1 MARQLDSLDFSL
13 ASYADGERALAF
25 DAPGRT
31 EAELWQ
37 RELRGRLVDL
47 LGGFP
52 AKPCPLSPTVTET
65 VELRGYTREAVHFQ
79 SRPDST
85 VFGYL
90 LTPKPLRA
98 PAPAVLCL
106 HGHGRGV
113 DDIVGI
119 REDGKMRS
127 RLGGYQK
134 DFALQCVR
142 RGYVVLAIEQ
152 LGFGHRR
159 DATARDARPG
169 SSSCMPSAGAAL
181 LLGQTMIGW
190 RVWDAIRS
198 IDYLATRPEIE
209 SERLAVMGI
218 SGGGATSFF
227 TAALEQPVEGRGRQ
241 RLLQHLSRQHTQHP
255 ALHRQLHPGNPSLRR
270 DVRPGGAH
278 RAALAVR
285 RDRHGRPDISRRG
298 DPRRRRQSARDLPRN
313 GRGGPS
319 RIRGVRGDAP
329 VPRRRRVPSTSRGR
343 SRPRRAGPYDWRYA
357 A

>member
-13 ASYADGERALAF
+13 ASYAGSERSLAF
-25 DAPGRT
+25 DAPGRPDL
-31 EAELWQ
+31 EAWR
-37 RELRGRLVDL
+37 RELRSRLVDL
-47 LGGFP
+47 IGGFP
-52 AKPCPLSPTVTET
+52 EEPCPLSPTVTET
-65 VELRGYTREAVHFQ
+65 VEFRDYTRETVHFQ

-90 LTPKPLRA
+90 LTPRRLRA

-142 RGYVVLAIEQ
+142 RGYVALAIEQ

-159 DATARDARPG
+159 DATARANRPKT
-169 SSSCMPSAGAAL
+169 SSCMPSAGAAL

-190 RVWDAIRS
+190 RVWDAIRA
-198 IDYLATRPEIE
+198 IDYLATRPEVDP
-209 SERLAVMGI
+209 ERLGVMGI

-227 TAALEQPVEGRGRQ
+227 TAALEP
-241 RLLQHLSRQHTQHP
+241 RL
-255 ALHRQLHPGNPSLRR
+255 
-270 DVRPGGAH
+270 
-278 RAALAVR
+278 RAAVVSGYFCTF
-285 RDRHGRPDISRRG
+285 RDSILS
-298 DPRRRRQSARDLPRN
+298 LPHCIDN
-313 GRGGPS
+313 YIPG
-319 RIRGVRGDAP
+319 IL
-329 VPRRRRVPSTSRGR
+329 
-343 SRPRRAGPYDWRYA
+343 RYA
-357 A
+357 EMYDLAGLIAPRSLFVETGTDDRIFPVDATRYAVGKAREIYRAMDAEDRLGFEVFEGTHQFHGVGAFRRLAEAL

>member
-65 VELRGYTREAVHFQ
+65 VEFPTYTRETVHFQ

-198 IDYLATRPEIE
+198 IDYLATRPEVE

-227 TAALEQPVEGRGRQ
+227 TAALDSRLKAAVVSGYFNTFRDSILSIPHCIDNYIPGILRYAEMYDLAGLIAPRSLFVETGTDDRIFPVEA
-241 RLLQHLSRQHTQHP
+241 T
-255 ALHRQLHPGNPSLRR
+255 
-270 DVRPGGAH
+270 
-278 RAALAVR
+278 
-285 RDRHGRPDISRRG
+285 
-298 DPRRRRQSARDLPRN
+298 
-313 GRGGPS
+313 
-319 RIRGVRGDAP
+319 
-329 VPRRRRVPSTSRGR
+329 
-343 SRPRRAGPYDWRYA
+343 RYA
-357 A
+357 VGKAREIYRAMDAEDRLGFEVFEGTHQFHGVGAFEHLARTLQAPSGRAL